1 MLARMG
7 KELSKKFLP
16 SIPSHFPDRV
26 ILPPLNTLPFIR
38 KMPVLDGTSLVRERF
53 LQGFFFS
60 EEIESK
66 SVERL
71 LKSFLSF
78 LSRLKGRPRM
88 KRCWNLVENS
98 ALKLIEISRGEEGGR
113 AWIVVSRRIFVSYCK
128 IKSLPPPPP
137 GKIRASPPRSFLPLS
152 LPFHPR
158 FPLLLLLLFALPFL
172 ARRIGTKADVKL
184 GKLNETTAR
193 EGATFR
199 RRGGVSRKF
208 STYLLHE
215 PYTSKRICVYIYI
228 SVCIYIY
235 IEREKKR
242 GPREGWKNAGERS
255 PPLPRGFITEDEVP
269 KRPSFTRSRDRCTT
283 RFFSPTF
290 RSSESRFERFESDP
304 LILYFSCR

>member
-1 MLARMG
+1 MG

-215 PYTSKRICVYIYI
+215 PYTSERICVYIYI
-228 SVCIYIY
+228 CVCVYIYIY
-235 IEREKKR
+235 RKREEEGTERRME
-242 GPREGWKNAGERS
+242 ERW
-255 PPLPRGFITEDEVP
+255 
-269 KRPSFTRSRDRCTT
+269 
-283 RFFSPTF
+283 
-290 RSSESRFERFESDP
+290 
-304 LILYFSCR
+304 